1 MKNASVVLI
10 YENGNISVEAPHTL
24 DPQWKVFSVYG
35 GEISRN
41 DFNHILSVRSVKRP
55 RRGSN
60 DILAILPVHT
70 RIIVLEMSAG
80 GAIVNFRLAKEP

>member
-35 GEISRN
+35 GEIPRN

-55 RRGSN
+55 PKRQQRHIGDTPSTYP
-60 DILAILPVHT
+60 DHCP
-70 RIIVLEMSAG
+70 
-80 GAIVNFRLAKEP
+80 